1 MDSQTSAA
9 LIAAL
14 AAGGVAVVGFIT
26 NLRTTTR
33 TLDAARDQRL
43 WEKQAEVYEEI
54 LAFCAYRQTSRQRII
69 SLGDSPDTQAGL
81 QRLLGSY
88 EPPSWFQMQARVIA
102 FGSAEVEQ
110 AFRNARDADE
120 ACAVAQLAAFR
131 AAQAGDLTD
140 DRAGKILELAI
151 AAEAADNWLATIAH
165 DPAHSQAA
173 LEPTDAPADLLGSD
187 AACARSRRARGSGGR
202 CLRTKFNLTLES
214 IL

>member
-14 AAGGVAVVGFIT
+14 SAGGVAVVGFIT

-33 TLDAARDQRL
+33 TLDAAHDQRL

-69 SLGDSPDTQAGL
+69 SLGESPDTQAGL
-81 QRLLGSY
+81 QRVLGSY

-102 FGSAEVEQ
+102 FGSAEVER

-120 ACAVAQLAAFR
+120 ACTVAQLAAYR
-131 AAQAGDLTD
+131 AAQAGNLTD
-140 DRAGKILELAI
+140 ASPPFLAG
-151 AAEAADNWLATIAH
+151 
-165 DPAHSQAA
+165 
-173 LEPTDAPADLLGSD
+173 LGSWPLHQ
-187 AACARSRRARGSGGR
+187 RASE
-202 CLRTKFNLTLES
+202 L
-214 IL
+214 

>member
-14 AAGGVAVVGFIT
+14 SAGGVAIVGFIT

-54 LAFCAYRQTSRQRII
+54 LAFCAYRQASRQRII

-102 FGSAEVEQ
+102 FGSVEVEQ
-110 AFRNARDADE
+110 AFRNARVADE
-120 ACAVAQLAAFR
+120 ACAAAQLAAFR
-131 AAQAGDLTD
+131 ATEAADITADQ
-140 DRAGKILELAI
+140 AGKILELAT
-151 AAEAADNWLATIAH
+151 AAEAADNWLATIARDQLTSKPRCRRRLRQRIFSVAMRH
-165 DPAHSQAA
+165 VRAAEERAHQR
-173 LEPTDAPADLLGSD
+173 ADS
-187 AACARSRRARGSGGR
+187 
-202 CLRTKFNLTLES
+202 
-214 IL
+214 